1 MPRAEVRHPD
11 GVSARIPIPPSL
23 ARRPFAV
30 STAAA
35 EGIREGRL
43 RGSDLERPFYG
54 VRRVRSDAPT
64 GESIGARERR
74 LLLERCLAYL
84 PRLAHGHHFSHIT
97 AARLWGCPLPTRFDE
112 NEPLDVSRP
121 GRAPRCEGI
130 IGHSSA
136 APVITARHGLPVSD
150 AASTWLALASALSR
164 DDLVAIGDHLIL
176 EPRLLEPGDP
186 RPYVTLEALGER
198 AAEFHGRGA
207 RAAASALALLRQGAE
222 SRPETLLRL
231 FLVRAGFGEPE
242 LQAEIRDAAGR
253 WLGYA
258 DMYWPERRVVVEYDG
273 EHHRTSSSQYDRDE
287 SRIEALIRAG
297 YTVVRVRGGQL
308 FGQPQIVVARVAQ
321 ALRDRGATM

>member
-1 MPRAEVRHPD
+1 MPRAGVRHPD
-11 GVSARIPIPPSL
+11 GVSARIPLPPSL
-23 ARRPFAV
+23 ALRPFSV

-35 EGIREGRL
+35 AGVREGRL

-64 GESIGARERR
+64 GETVGARERR

-84 PRLAHGHHFSHIT
+84 PRLAHGHHFSHVT

-121 GRAPRCEGI
+121 GRATRCEGI
-130 IGHSSA
+130 VGHSSA
-136 APVITARHGLPVSD
+136 APIVATRLGFPVSD
-150 AASTWLALASALSR
+150 PASTWLALASTLSR

-176 EPRLLEPGDP
+176 EPRQLEPSDP
-186 RPYVTLEALGER
+186 RPHVTLEALGER
-198 AAEFHGRGA
+198 AAAFHGRGA

-231 FLVRAGFGEPE
+231 LLVRAGFGEPE

-258 DMYWPERRVVVEYDG
+258 DLYWPERRVVVEYDG
-273 EHHRTSSSQYDRDE
+273 EHHRTDSRAYDRDMT
-287 SRIEALIRAG
+287 RIEDFVAARNA
-297 YTVVRVRGGQL
+297 VVRVRKGAL
-308 FGQPQIVVARVAQ
+308 FGNPASVVARVQRAF
-321 ALRDRGATM
+321 DRNPGVP